1 MSDGK
6 SWLIIVIIEVV
17 KNSNP
22 SRVFP
27 SQSIMA
33 AIAFSY
39 SNVLQLPWQ
48 LLLLVVTGFMGT
60 LSFFLAEWLVVA
72 KRRDSDYDSI

>member
-1 MSDGK
+1 MC
-6 SWLIIVIIEVV
+6 V
-17 KNSNP
+17 P
-22 SRVFP
+22 P
-27 SQSIMA
+27 QSIMA

-60 LSFFLAEWLVVA
+60 LSFFMAEWGVVA

>member
-1 MSDGK
+1 MC
-6 SWLIIVIIEVV
+6 V
-17 KNSNP
+17 P
-22 SRVFP
+22 P
-27 SQSIMA
+27 QSIMA